1 MFRACYVIQ
10 RMDTGEF
17 LGNEDG
23 QKVYFINFAK
33 AHIFDNLEEA
43 LNYARDIDPY
53 LMEITVHGFYQFVNY
68 QTLAY

>member
-23 QKVYFINFAK
+23 QIVYFINFAK

-53 LMEITVHGFYQFVNY
+53 LMEVTVHGFYQFVNY

>member
-23 QKVYFINFAK
+23 QIVYFINFAK
-33 AHIFDNLEEA
+33 AHIFDNLEKA

-53 LMEITVHGFYQFVNY
+53 LMEVTVHGFYQFVNY

>member
-23 QKVYFINFAK
+23 QIVYFINFAK

-53 LMEITVHGFYQFVNY
+53 LMEVTVHGFYQFVSY
-68 QTLAY
+68 QTLAF

>member
-53 LMEITVHGFYQFVNY
+53 LVEVTVHCFYQFMNY